1 MKKRQKIWRGLSV
14 TLLILSQIPFGILVQ
29 GETQD
34 TNQALGKVIVKKTGD
49 NATPLGKATF
59 VLKNDN
65 DKSETSHETV
75 EGSGEATFENIKPG
89 DYTLREET
97 APLVIKKLIKPGKL
111 KLQITEQQ

>member
-1 MKKRQKIWRGLSV
+1 MMIVNNGYLEGRKMKKRQKIWRGLSV

-65 DKSETSHETV
+65 DK
-75 EGSGEATFENIKPG
+75 
-89 DYTLREET
+89 
-97 APLVIKKLIKPGKL
+97 
-111 KLQITEQQ
+111 